1 MDDGVAVC
9 QSKLQLKRKMCLLR
23 HTATVDLMNIYFT
36 YFHYAFVM
44 PCVPRTLH
52 SFGQSFLLPS
62 VIALTSQLVLARSV
76 AAFVPCGGN
85 KEAATAPIVRAR
97 LVPRLAP
104 PHPHTPSAGARSSH
118 RDQRC
123 RKVHRLSK

>member
-44 PCVPRTLH
+44 PCVPRTF
-52 SFGQSFLLPS
+52 SIPSFLS
-62 VIALTSQLVLARSV
+62 HSKLTSQLVLARSV